1 MKRFA
6 IPAISLAALMASGVA
21 FAEDQQP
28 ATQPSQ
34 EMQQKTEPATPAP
47 TTAPDPSKSS
57 TTQSTEQPKADT
69 TVQKTAPADSTTTT
83 TTATSAPLNVDAGNS
98 VLATSFIGGTVYTA
112 ANENIGDINDMV
124 FDNKGMIKAVIVG
137 VGGFLGLGEK
147 DVALPLEK
155 IKISKDEN
163 NNVKLTVAASR
174 EELENAPAFDKTL
187 FVVKAPAAGS
197 STTTTTTP
205 APSDGSSTTP
215 QQ

>member
-21 FAEDQQP
+21 FAQTTPDQQP

-34 EMQQKTEPATPAP
+34 EMQQKKEPATQAP

-57 TTQSTEQPKADT
+57 DSQSSEQPKTDT
-69 TVQKTAPADSTTTT
+69 TVQKPADSTTTT
-83 TTATSAPLNVDAGNS
+83 TTSATNLDVDAGKA
-98 VLATSFIGGTVYTA
+98 VLATSFIGSTVYTA

-124 FDNKGMIKAVIVG
+124 FDDKGMIKAVIVG
-137 VGGFLGLGEK
+137 VGGFLGMGEK

-155 IKISKDEN
+155 IKITKDEN
-163 NNVKLTVAASR
+163 NAVKLTVEASR

-187 FVVKAPAAGS
+187 FVVKAPVSGS
-197 STTTTTTP
+197 PTTPTTTP
-205 APSDGSSTTP
+205 SGGSSTTP